1 MPRLSDGTYRV
12 PTDAELLSRAYD
24 EIQTLHN
31 AATKLL
37 DVMDEHPMSVADP
50 ALTAAAQQLGKLVGY
65 DVPDGVPQPRAV
77 VPAGYVGNSTCRH
90 RSTVDPSGAVWT
102 ASGKCVM
109 ADLYDGGARTPHPGP
124 HVMVYPVGAG
134 RVGKIADDQEPIVIT
149 REDLVPPDVERV
161 LAGRARVREQRVR
174 LDVMRRHAAW
184 LDAACEHQHDTARQ
198 AQQASGQTLVAVP
211 WADRDAEAQRI
222 HRIAMR
228 ALLEWLKLN
237 PEPGPNERAV
247 KADPHPDFGWNIA
260 SPLAVGWDDRDRL
273 LQLLGSAVAVGAGP
287 ASGSK
292 FSLKLDGVRVRRV
305 DPRRVTIWRTDDL
318 DGTFLIEVS

>member
-1 MPRLSDGTYRV
+1 MPRLTDGTYRV
-12 PTDAELLSRAYD
+12 PTDSELLSRAYD

-31 AATKLL
+31 AATQLL

-50 ALTAAAQQLGKLVGY
+50 ALTVAAQQLGKLTGY

-77 VPAGYVGNSTCRH
+77 VPAGYVGNMPCRH

-109 ADLYDGGARTPHPGP
+109 ADLIDRGARTPHPGP

-149 REDLVPPDVERV
+149 REELVADIPSEQQRRRDNMTDY
-161 LAGRARVREQRVR
+161 LA
-174 LDVMRRHAAW
+174 MTRHATW

-198 AQQASGQTLVAVP
+198 AQQASGQTLVSVP
-211 WADRDAEAQRI
+211 WADRDEDAQRI

-237 PEPGPNERAV
+237 PEPVTGERAV

-273 LQLLGSAVAVGAGP
+273 LQLLGAAVAVGAGP